1 MKALAIRENK
11 IHLVGN
17 PELKFEGTP
26 VFLDVEGLPDRDFYY
41 LIGVR
46 LLGNDGS
53 PVQHSLWADR
63 LPDEAK
69 IYATFLD
76 LLKDTKVEVD
86 DWSPKPLQLLLH
98 TNCAA
103 PGIQLR
109 DRVKGTKR
117 TSMAERVFVLPSVI
131 FSTRVSC

>member
-1 MKALAIRENK
+1 LRLRTRACCLRSAVAYGFIRATALVYETAAVTLTING
-11 IHLVGN
+11 HS
-17 PELKFEGTP
+17 PETRHG
-26 VFLDVEGLPDRDFYY
+26 
-41 LIGVR
+41 
-46 LLGNDGS
+46 
-53 PVQHSLWADR
+53 
-63 LPDEAK
+63 
-69 IYATFLD
+69 
-76 LLKDTKVEVD
+76 DTKVEVD

-131 FSTRVSC
+131 FSTTVSC